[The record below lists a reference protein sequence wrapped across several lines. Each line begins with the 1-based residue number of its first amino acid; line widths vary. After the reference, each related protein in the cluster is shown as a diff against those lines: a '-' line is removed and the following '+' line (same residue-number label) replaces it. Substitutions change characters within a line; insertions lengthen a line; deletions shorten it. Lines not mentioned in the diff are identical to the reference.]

1 MLSIEDFKSP
11 LFESQNSAIDGS
23 WAPGERERWETVTSG
38 FAYFDLSEEAIPMMR
53 EAIKPDPGSR
63 SAEEQEVIERCTLE
77 VLSFDSSRYEAL
89 DGSEMEVRVHL
100 PPSISST
107 GEGAVLKKGIIYFHG
122 GAFIFGNAADFDYQA
137 SLKAVTC
144 DSVVFNVD
152 YRSAPEV
159 KAPKGILDCIA
170 AVHFIFEELLARFNV
185 DLKRLCLNGESSGG
199 YLAVGTAMELAKTGE
214 ADRIKLLVPDVPA
227 ISAHWITPDDG
238 SPTHW
243 SRNEVMKASGDGG
256 HLETVKMLCH
266 DWKQQFSDL
275 DPYVF
280 PGEMPDEVLKKL
292 PACVILTNEH
302 CFLRKDAELFASR
315 LLAHDKLLDYC
326 VRPGT
331 SHYSD
336 IPGLSSDKSS
346 IFSQVLET
354 YL

>member
-1 MLSIEDFKSP
+1 M
-11 LFESQNSAIDGS
+11 
-23 WAPGERERWETVTSG
+23 
-38 FAYFDLSEEAIPMMR
+38 
-53 EAIKPDPGSR
+53 
-63 SAEEQEVIERCTLE
+63 
-77 VLSFDSSRYEAL
+77 
-89 DGSEMEVRVHL
+89 
-100 PPSISST
+100 
-107 GEGAVLKKGIIYFHG
+107 
-122 GAFIFGNAADFDYQA
+122 
-137 SLKAVTC
+137 
-144 DSVVFNVD
+144 
-152 YRSAPEV
+152 
-159 KAPKGILDCIA
+159 
-170 AVHFIFEELLARFNV
+170 
-185 DLKRLCLNGESSGG
+185 
-199 YLAVGTAMELAKTGE
+199 GTAMELAKTGE

-227 ISAHWITPDDG
+227 ISAHWLTPDDS

-280 PGEMPDEVLKKL
+280 PGEMSDEVLKKL

-326 VRPGT
+326 VRPGI

-336 IPGLSSDKSS
+336 IPGLYSDKSS